1 MLMSTINATLAR
13 PIADE
18 GRATPQTDRS
28 MTVILNSSSG
38 VNQTD
43 KIRQQ
48 ITDALSALQGKVKVI
63 TLMADDDFYGICEQ
77 AVLQAQRT
85 KGVVVVAGGDG
96 TVNLIAG
103 LCCKYGVVMG
113 VIPLGT
119 FNYFARELLIPLE
132 VDAAAQL
139 LIDGQ
144 IRPVT
149 VGYVNQLLFLNNAS
163 FGLYTRIIRNRE
175 ADKSRFGRFRLVA
188 VLSAVSTLLRGQ
200 RPFAIKATVN
210 GVQQLYRT
218 AMVFVG
224 NNTFQLNNMDLQVA
238 QFAREDRL
246 AVLILKSTTRIEMA
260 RLVVRGALGKLNDE
274 KRLEM
279 FGADSLVVESKRRK
293 IDVVVDGEVVQC
305 HTPLN
310 FRTARDALWVV
321 APKQEP
327 PA

>member
-1 MLMSTINATLAR
+1 MSNINAMLTES
-13 PIADE
+13 IADSP
-18 GRATPQTDRS
+18 RAIPLAHRFITI
-28 MTVILNSSSG
+28 ILNASSG

-63 TLMADDDFYGICEQ
+63 TLMPDDDFYGICEQ
-77 AVLQAQRT
+77 AVLQAQRK

-96 TVNLIAG
+96 TVNLVAG
-103 LCCKYGVVMG
+103 LCCKHGVVMG

-119 FNYFARELLIPLE
+119 FNYFAREHLIPLD

-139 LIDGQ
+139 LIEGQ

-149 VGYVNQLLFLNNAS
+149 VGYINQLLFLNNAS

-188 VLSAVSTLLRGQ
+188 VLSAVNTLLRGQ

-210 GVQQLYRT
+210 GVKQLYRT

-224 NNTFQLNNMDLQVA
+224 NNTFQLNNMDLHVA
-238 QFAREDRL
+238 QCAREDRL
-246 AVLILKSTTRIEMA
+246 AVLVLKSTTRFEMA
-260 RLVVRGALGKLNDE
+260 RLVLRGALGKLNDE
-274 KRLEM
+274 MRLEM

-305 HTPLN
+305 HTPLS
-310 FRTARDALWVV
+310 FRTVRDSLWVV

>member
-1 MLMSTINATLAR
+1 MSDIHARLAGQ
-13 PIADE
+13 ISDDE
-18 GRATPQTDRS
+18 PAKPRADRS
-28 MTVILNSSSG
+28 MIIILNSSSG
-38 VNQTD
+38 VNHTD
-43 KIRQQ
+43 RIRQQ
-48 ITDALSALQGKVKVI
+48 IMDALGSLQNKATVI
-63 TLMADDDFYGICEQ
+63 TLMPDNDFYGMCEQ

-85 KGVVVVAGGDG
+85 KCLLVVAGGDG
-96 TVNLIAG
+96 TVNLVAG

-113 VIPLGT
+113 IIPLGT
-119 FNYFARELLIPLE
+119 FNYFAREHIIPLD
-132 VDAAAQL
+132 VAAAAQL
-139 LIDGQ
+139 LLEGQ
-144 IRPVT
+144 IRPIT
-149 VGYVNQLLFLNNAS
+149 VGYVNQHLFLNNAS

-188 VLSAVSTLLRGQ
+188 VLSAVATLLRGQ

-224 NNTFQLNNMDLQVA
+224 NNTFQLNNMDLHIA

-246 AVLILKSTTRIEMA
+246 AVLVLKPTTRIEMA
-260 RLVVRGALGKLNDE
+260 LLVVRGALGKLNDE
-274 KRLEM
+274 TRLEM

-293 IDVVVDGEVVQC
+293 IDLVVDGEVVQC
-305 HTPLN
+305 HTPLS

-321 APKQEP
+321 VPKQEP

>member
-1 MLMSTINATLAR
+1 MSDINATLAE
-13 PIADE
+13 PIADD
-18 GRATPQTDRS
+18 GCATSQADRS

-43 KIRQQ
+43 SIRQQ
-48 ITDALSALQGKVKVI
+48 ITDALGLLQGKVKVI
-63 TLMADDDFYGICEQ
+63 TLMPEDDFYGICEQ
-77 AVLQAQRT
+77 TVLKAQRT
-85 KGVVVVAGGDG
+85 EGVVVVAGGDG
-96 TVNLIAG
+96 TVNLVAG
-103 LCCKYGVVMG
+103 LCCKHGVVMG

-119 FNYFARELLIPLE
+119 FNYFAREHLIPLD

-139 LIDGQ
+139 LLEGH

-188 VLSAVSTLLRGQ
+188 VLSAVTTLLRGQ

-224 NNTFQLNNMDLQVA
+224 NNTFQLNNMDLHVA
-238 QFAREDRL
+238 QYAREDRL
-246 AVLILKSTTRIEMA
+246 AVLVLKSTPRIEMA

-293 IDVVVDGEVVQC
+293 IDVVVDGEVIQC
-305 HTPLN
+305 HTPLI
-310 FRTARDALWVV
+310 FRIEHNALRLVV
-321 APKQEP
+321 PRQEP
-327 PA
+327 TV